1 MSYYNAFNEIS
12 KASDYIFKVL
22 NRPSAHIFQDIT
34 VLNIKNT
41 SEFLQ
46 HLNRFDCQGQ
56 ILDRSGRDSDKP
68 GLDLDR
74 PGLWKTNR
82 DTA

>member
-41 SEFLQ
+41 SEFLKPVR
-46 HLNRFDCQGQ
+46 LSRTNFRQ
-56 ILDRSGRDSDKP
+56 IR
-68 GLDLDR
+68 
-74 PGLWKTNR
+74 T
-82 DTA
+82 